1 MKIAIFTFLISIN
14 LVFAQSSV
22 LIEPKATNGILSKN
36 NSAVTLPTAQPMAL
50 PDSGAGTRL
59 MWIPNQSVLRAGT
72 VTGDQWNRLNVGR
85 WSFATGFNSEARADY
100 SSSLGLNT
108 IAQNK
113 FSTIVGRNNI
123 PVGGTVGELDW
134 TYHLFAVGN
143 GFSPEARSNAFTVT
157 YDGSIGINTAKP
169 YYPLTFK
176 SVLGD
181 KISFWGGDDTISE
194 PNHFGIGIQDYT
206 FQFFTPTSDND
217 FVFGTGRSY
226 SFNEKLRIKG
236 NGRVGIGLNNP
247 NHILDING
255 RVRIRHITDETAGIW
270 MSNSTNGL
278 GNADG
283 AFFGMRD
290 DVSAGIW
297 IGNNWRFWVNNAG
310 RANADGGLVVGSG
323 GSPINK
329 INKLSF
335 NHDMDELF
343 AGAILTVNFNAPGVS
358 SSDVIVMTPNQ
369 PISDLIVMQVIAQDN
384 AIRVLFKNDSSSSRN
399 PPLITYNF
407 LVFK

>member
-1 MKIAIFTFLISIN
+1 MRTAIFTFLISVN

-22 LIEPKATNGILSKN
+22 LIEPNATNGILSKN
-36 NSAVTLPTAQPMAL
+36 NSAVTLPMAQPMAL

-85 WSFATGFNSEARADY
+85 WSFATGYNTEARADY

-143 GFSPEARSNAFTVT
+143 GFSPEARNNAFTVT

-181 KISFWGGDDTISE
+181 KISFWGGDDTVSE

-226 SFNEKLRIKG
+226 SFNEKLRIQG

-247 NHILDING
+247 NHILDVNG
-255 RVRIRHITDETAGIW
+255 RIRIRHITGETAGIW
-270 MSNSTNGL
+270 MSNSTNSL
-278 GNADG
+278 SNADG

-290 DVSAGIW
+290 DASAGIW

-358 SSDVIVMTPNQ
+358 SSDVIIMTPNQ

-384 AIRVLFKNDSSSSRN
+384 AIKVMFKNDSNASRN